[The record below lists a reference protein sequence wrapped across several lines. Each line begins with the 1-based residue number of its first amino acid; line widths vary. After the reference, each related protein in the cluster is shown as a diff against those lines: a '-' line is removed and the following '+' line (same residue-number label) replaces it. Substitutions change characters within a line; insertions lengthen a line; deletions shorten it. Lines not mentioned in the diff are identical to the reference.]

1 MIADISNDASIFK
14 VSQLNFRRSPPISIR
29 VVQVLDPGTKP
40 FAQTFPIP
48 ISRGSILLSLR
59 GVSFLDQG
67 ILAPAG
73 PEFPRAVPSRPGK
86 SRSAPEKCRSAPE
99 KCRSAPGR
107 CRSAPGGS
115 GKVPKCSRIPPRKT
129 LEAVFAGLEA
139 GIGSHKSQKRRPSSA
154 RPPGSFG
161 GRPASLGLSLSNH
174 SAASQDVQ
182 PLSSQL
188 LSGTGRMSN
197 HSAASC

>member
-1 MIADISNDASIFK
+1 MRVFVLTADLSNDTSIFK
-14 VSQLNFRRSPPISIR
+14 VSQLNVRRSPPISIR

-40 FAQTFPIP
+40 FAQTFSIP
-48 ISRGSILLSLR
+48 VGFFSIPMGGISRGSILLSLL

-86 SRSAPEKCRSAPE
+86 SRSAPEKCRSAPG

-107 CRSAPGGS
+107 CRSAPEGS
-115 GKVPKCSRIPPRKT
+115 GKVPKCSRILVKNS
-129 LEAVFAGLEA
+129 
-139 GIGSHKSQKRRPSSA
+139 GSGFRRSGSGDRLSQIPEVPSLLRSAAEELRRPA
-154 RPPGSFG
+154 GEPRP
-161 GRPASLGLSLSNH
+161 
-174 SAASQDVQ
+174 Q
-182 PLSSQL
+182 PV
-188 LSGTGRMSN
+188 N